1 MARSKNDALTGARAI
16 AGVYIL
22 FMHFGA
28 PLFLHAP
35 QWAKTLRESGYI
47 STSFFLMLSGFV
59 LTYAY
64 GKKLADG
71 RIDRR
76 HFLIQRISRLYP
88 SYLLALAL
96 MLPFTF
102 LHRLD
107 AHAMAFGDARLRWKV
122 LTGLLHASMAH
133 VWFPR
138 FVTSW
143 NIPGWCVSVEMWF
156 YLAFPVAVVWA
167 LGRSTRTLW
176 TTLAAL
182 WAVALTLSLGYTF
195 VRPDGMTAHVDTTAF
210 YLSLYKFSPPSRI
223 PEFLFGVMLGAIYA
237 RLPEGERLEKWATPM
252 LAAGGVIALA
262 VLINANRVP
271 YTVLHNGVLLPLYG
285 TIVWSL
291 MAGYG
296 PLHRVLATRPLVKLG
311 DASYQLYILQ
321 VPLMMW
327 LVTLSGRTYG
337 YDRQDATFSAFALPL
352 VIVGAL
358 LIQRFYQPPAQE
370 FLKTQL
376 EKRWPKPKTVPMIEL
391 PLQPIPEGP
400 QPAPVLDLAPTQP
413 TIA

>member
-1 MARSKNDALTGARAI
+1 VARSKNDALTGARAL

-28 PLFLHAP
+28 PLFRRAP
-35 QWAKTLRESGYI
+35 HWARTLRESGYVA
-47 STSFFLMLSGFV
+47 TSFFLMLSGFV

-71 RIDRR
+71 RINRR

-96 MLPFTF
+96 MLPFTLF
-102 LHRLD
+102 ARLD
-107 AHAMAFGDARLRWKV
+107 AHATAFGPARTRWKI
-122 LTGLLHASMAH
+122 LTGLLHASMSH

-176 TTLAAL
+176 ATLAVL
-182 WAVALTLSLGYTF
+182 WGVALTLSLSYTLA
-195 VRPDGMTAHVDTTAF
+195 RPDDFTARVESVGF
-210 YLSLYKFSPPSRI
+210 YLSLYKFSPPSRL
-223 PEFLFGVMLGAIYA
+223 PEFLFGVMLGALYA
-237 RLPEGERLEKWATPM
+237 RRPDGERLEKWATPM
-252 LAAGGVIALA
+252 LAVGGVLALS
-262 VLINANRVP
+262 VLLNGDKLP
-271 YTVLHNGVLLPLYG
+271 YSMMHNGMLLPLYG
-285 TIVWSL
+285 MIVWAL

-296 PLHRVLATRPLVKLG
+296 PLHRLLSLPPLVKMG

-327 LVTLSGRTYG
+327 LVVLGGRTYG
-337 YDRQDATFSAFALPL
+337 YGGQDPGFVALALPL
-352 VIVGAL
+352 VITGAL
-358 LIQRFYQPPAQE
+358 LIQRFYQPRAQE
-370 FLKTQL
+370 FLKSQL
-376 EKRWPKPKTVPMIEL
+376 EQRWRPTPTVATIEL
-391 PLQPIPEGP
+391 PLAPVPEGP
-400 QPAPVLDLAPTQP
+400 QPAPVLDRALTLPSVS
-413 TIA
+413 